1 LDAAGCA
8 EVAFSSCDD
17 RSERSGYLG
26 RYTSGMDHLWTPW
39 RYAYVTGA
47 EKGMPKR
54 GVPEALAAWPN
65 DTHCVFCNMIAS
77 VDYAIEHGMAREDA
91 EAATHILERGPTC
104 FLVLNAYPYNG
115 GHLMVVPYQHVA
127 SLAEMPMVTADELMR
142 QTRRAE
148 RVLRAVY
155 QPDGV
160 NLGLNLGEAAGAG
173 VAHHLHLHAVPRW
186 SGDTNFMTVVS
197 ETRVLPEMLAESWRR
212 LRAALALDPVEL

>member
-1 LDAAGCA
+1 
-8 EVAFSSCDD
+8 
-17 RSERSGYLG
+17 
-26 RYTSGMDHLWTPW
+26 MDHLWTPW

-54 GVPEALAAWPN
+54 GVPDALAAWP
-65 DTHCVFCNMIAS
+65 DDKHCVFCNMIAA
-77 VDYAIEHGMAREDA
+77 VDYAIEQGMTREDA
-91 EAATHILERGPTC
+91 EAATHILERGATC

-127 SLAEMPMVTADELMR
+127 SLAEMPIATADELMR

-148 RVLRAVY
+148 RVLRSVY

-186 SGDTNFMTVVS
+186 SGDTNFMTVVG
-197 ETRVLPEMLAESWRR
+197 ETRVLPEMLTESWRR
-212 LRAALALDPVEL
+212 LRAALALDPAEA